1 MTQISPLFIK
11 FALQL
16 YPRTDM
22 SGIST
27 AKTGRFIGET
37 GASIKSIVK
46 IAMTGRGSLGKRRRN
61 YIEMPGN
68 NKQLFILG
76 NGPSLR
82 QNIENDLSFLQS
94 HDSLAVNF
102 AANAPEFGLIRPK
115 FYLLADP
122 HFFRNSSDPNV
133 ERLIGNLN
141 NIGWEMTLFVPL
153 SAKIQRGVFSSPMLK
168 VATFPFV
175 AVEGWKWLENMA
187 FNRAMGMPRPRNVLI
202 PSIMVGAWLG
212 YQEIYLLGAD
222 HSWLKTLDVT
232 EDNRVVSV
240 QPHFYKEDE
249 REEKRI
255 RTDYVGRRLHEVL
268 ESMQIAFRSYHRIR
282 QWADRQCIKIYNA
295 RLDD

>member
-1 MTQISPLFIK
+1 
-11 FALQL
+11 
-16 YPRTDM
+16 
-22 SGIST
+22 
-27 AKTGRFIGET
+27 
-37 GASIKSIVK
+37 
-46 IAMTGRGSLGKRRRN
+46 
-61 YIEMPGN
+61 
-68 NKQLFILG
+68 
-76 NGPSLR
+76 
-82 QNIENDLSFLQS
+82 
-94 HDSLAVNF
+94 
-102 AANAPEFGLIRPK
+102 
-115 FYLLADP
+115 
-122 HFFRNSSDPNV
+122 
-133 ERLIGNLN
+133 
-141 NIGWEMTLFVPL
+141 MTLFVPL

-255 RTDYVGRRLHEVL
+255 RADYVGRRLHEVL

-295 RLDD
+295 TPGSMIDAFERKAIN